1 MPTGSPWRWTCHS
14 LSSWDRDRQE
24 WYATIGQ
31 ALIDGRALPAPTG
44 GDPFLPRGP
53 RPSRRHPDQ
62 TGFTKIEITDVREP
76 IY

>member
-24 WYATIGQ
+24 WYATIRQ

-44 GDPFLPRGP
+44 GDPFSLAD
-53 RPSRRHPDQ
+53 PDLVE
-62 TGFTKIEITDVREP
+62 GILTKRASP
-76 IY
+76 K